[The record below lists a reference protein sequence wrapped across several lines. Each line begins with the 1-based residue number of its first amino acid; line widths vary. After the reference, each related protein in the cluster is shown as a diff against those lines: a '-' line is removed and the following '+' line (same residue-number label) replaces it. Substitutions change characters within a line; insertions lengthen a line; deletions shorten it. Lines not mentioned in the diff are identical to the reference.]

1 MFDATSLI
9 RANRWASRAA
19 CAWSFGAF
27 SKASNMDAACRAKT
41 TIRARPILVPASGDV
56 EATTLAKSPQSAP
69 TSLACAATY
78 DAGAR
83 PRAAACA
90 SSSPSPAHD
99 PNDDASRSNR
109 YAVIAPP
116 EHPHSTTASSATID
130 IANRVAN
137 FQRSIDT
144 DSYPHSRGRMRRDIS
159 RGQGERATDA
169 RRCSGRTGRRRCL
182 ERSTC
187 AGGSEPLTFGLGQEP
202 ARRRQC
208 SATFTPNQINSPG
221 HRPGS
226 SGGQIRWRRP
236 WLWWCGRGRFGWRR
250 RGV

>member
-116 EHPHSTTASSATID
+116 EQPHSTTASSATID

-159 RGQGERATDA
+159 RGQGKRATDA

-187 AGGSEPLTFGLGQEP
+187 AGGLRAADLRPRAGAS
-202 ARRRQC
+202 
-208 SATFTPNQINSPG
+208 SASSIATCTPNQINSPG

-226 SGGQIRWRRP
+226 SGCQIRWPRP
-236 WLWWCGRGRFGWRR
+236 WLWWCGRGRFGRR
-250 RGV
+250 CRGV